1 MFALSAAEETGQN
14 VAGLVTLWAIRQRP
28 VGIGPETWLVRAWGS
43 ELKTDPVGVFVD
55 KVLVQYNHIFVFRS
69 KEEADKYAVE
79 WLLQH
84 PEFDVDIEAAEWKR

>member
-1 MFALSAAEETGQN
+1 MQTMPRGPQAVQA

-28 VGIGPETWLVRAWGS
+28 VGIGEATWLVRAWGS
-43 ELKTDPVGVFVD
+43 DTRPSPEGVFVD

-69 KEEADKYAVE
+69 QEEADKYAVE